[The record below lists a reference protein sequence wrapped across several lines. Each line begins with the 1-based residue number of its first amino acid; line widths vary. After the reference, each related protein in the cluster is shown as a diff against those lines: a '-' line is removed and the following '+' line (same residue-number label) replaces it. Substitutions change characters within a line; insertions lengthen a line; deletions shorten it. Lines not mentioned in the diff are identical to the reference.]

1 MTPSRR
7 GGTQAGT
14 FWCRPFLS
22 GSSKDDDVE
31 VPAQDR
37 RVLRERAAM
46 PRGQKQRVAETSAS
60 NARISQGEIWW
71 SWLLWVNAILEEAYP
86 SADLETGC

>member
-1 MTPSRR
+1 
-7 GGTQAGT
+7 
-14 FWCRPFLS
+14 
-22 GSSKDDDVE
+22 
-31 VPAQDR
+31 
-37 RVLRERAAM
+37 M

-60 NARISQGEIWW
+60 NARISQGGIWW